1 MRFVLPLLVL
11 VSLGAGCGSGLHSGF
26 AVLSES
32 ESDSIGGLPGSPTTP
47 IASSGAGA
55 GSTIVSSANLTVL
68 VRTSSTTISG
78 AAEGGGLRVSDP
90 FFEAGMNQ
98 LGGTP

>member
-47 IASSGAGA
+47 IASAGGGAQEL
-55 GSTIVSSANLTVL
+55 SSDTLTVI
-68 VRTSSTTISG
+68 VRTTSMSMNAESSD
-78 AAEGGGLRVSDP
+78 GGLRVSDP
-90 FFEAGMNQ
+90 FFEAAMNSV
-98 LGGTP
+98 GGGG